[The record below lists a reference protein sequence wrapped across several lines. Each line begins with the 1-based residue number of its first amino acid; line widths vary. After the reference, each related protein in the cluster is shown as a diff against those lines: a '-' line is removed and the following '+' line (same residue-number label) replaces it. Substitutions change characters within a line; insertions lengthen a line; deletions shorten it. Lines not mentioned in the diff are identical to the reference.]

1 MPVPFKAWLLLTSG
15 PVLFLIAI
23 VGTSVFLGLKGVDA
37 NQIAERVTLF
47 MPHILLGVVLSM
59 GVLIL
64 FLLRVDAVWVLPH
77 ATKAINDVV
86 IGMLV
91 GGLLAISYIFWIGPA
106 LAVLQREIGDYVPA
120 GAVLSTISGNI
131 GLFFIANVMLAPL
144 SGRNAL
150 SWLCYSTPQR
160 TFWRRLGCGYYLP
173 AVRPAALAWRYLV
186 YAAHRRSRW
195 RYVCRSV
202 LMARW
207 DTGAVC
213 GAYDFE
219 YDRVHI
225 CVAHA
230 TYRLTLAS
238 RWIRNTGSRLKIF
251 LGHCTNYRK

>member
-144 SGRNAL
+144 MEETLYRGYAIPLL
-150 SWLCYSTPQR
+150 SAHFGVAWAVGITCLLFGLLHWPGGIWYMLLTGGVVGG
-160 TFWRRLGCGYYLP
+160 TFAGLFLWRDGILAP
-173 AVRPAALAWRYLV
+173 FAAHMTLNMIEFIYAWR
-186 YAAHRRSRW
+186 
-195 RYVCRSV
+195 
-202 LMARW
+202 MQ
-207 DTGAVC
+207 
-213 GAYDFE
+213 
-219 YDRVHI
+219 HI
-225 CVAHA
+225 A
-230 TYRLTLAS
+230 
-238 RWIRNTGSRLKIF
+238 
-251 LGHCTNYRK
+251 

>member
-1 MPVPFKAWLLLTSG
+1 MQSLMPVPFKAWLLLASG
-15 PVLFLIAI
+15 PALFLIAI

-37 NQIAERVTLF
+37 TQIAERVTLF

-86 IGMLV
+86 IGMVV

-144 SGRNAL
+144 VEETLYRGYAIPLL
-150 SWLCYSTPQR
+150 SAHFGVAWAVGITCLLFGLLHWPGGIWYMLLTGGVVGGA
-160 TFWRRLGCGYYLP
+160 FAGLFLWRDGILAP
-173 AVRPAALAWRYLV
+173 FAAHMTLNVIEFIYAWR
-186 YAAHRRSRW
+186 
-195 RYVCRSV
+195 
-202 LMARW
+202 MQ
-207 DTGAVC
+207 
-213 GAYDFE
+213 
-219 YDRVHI
+219 HI
-225 CVAHA
+225 A
-230 TYRLTLAS
+230 
-238 RWIRNTGSRLKIF
+238 
-251 LGHCTNYRK
+251 

>member
-1 MPVPFKAWLLLTSG
+1 MQSLAPVPFKAWLLLASG
-15 PVLFLIAI
+15 PALFLIAI

-47 MPHILLGVVLSM
+47 MPHILLGVVLSL

-86 IGMLV
+86 IGMVV

-144 SGRNAL
+144 VEETLYRGYAIPLL
-150 SWLCYSTPQR
+150 SAHFGVAW
-160 TFWRRLGCGYYLP
+160 
-173 AVRPAALAWRYLV
+173 AVGITCLLFGLLHWPGGIWYMLLTGGVVGGAFAGLFLWCDGILAPFAAHMTLNIIEFIYAWR
-186 YAAHRRSRW
+186 
-195 RYVCRSV
+195 
-202 LMARW
+202 MQ
-207 DTGAVC
+207 
-213 GAYDFE
+213 
-219 YDRVHI
+219 HI
-225 CVAHA
+225 A
-230 TYRLTLAS
+230 
-238 RWIRNTGSRLKIF
+238 
-251 LGHCTNYRK
+251 